1 MIRFSSVLLWASV
14 AVAVSVAPSLQAA
27 AQQAAG
33 QQAASEALPNQAQNQ
48 GEQQT
53 PGQPYL
59 VAEHQDWQIICARL
73 DDGSGEYCE
82 MYQLLREPNGQPVA
96 EISIAALAETGD
108 IVAGATI
115 TTPLETFLPAGLGFR
130 LSAESEQMRIEPFRV
145 CTVVGCIV
153 RMGLTAEEVRALERG
168 SDAFITIVP
177 FVAPDQ
183 PVDVAVSLRGFTAAM
198 RDLRARTPNPPEA
211 LTPPCPHKARPRQ
224 ASNAL
229 CSGFYFCLERGLC
242 RRRLWCKRGKA
253 CATNRPRRAC
263 SKFAANKT
271 ARSHSE

>member
-14 AVAVSVAPSLQAA
+14 AVAVSVAPSFQAA

-211 LTPPCPHKARPRQ
+211 NFLPPVDPSLPPQSPPA
-224 ASNAL
+224 AS
-229 CSGFYFCLERGLC
+229 E
-242 RRRLWCKRGKA
+242 
-253 CATNRPRRAC
+253 
-263 SKFAANKT
+263 
-271 ARSHSE
+271 